1 VEDAEDSSLAAD
13 VWEYI
18 VVSTES
24 EELLEVH
31 QICVAI
37 CVSRV
42 DVAQRIEELAHEVD
56 HDL

>member
-1 VEDAEDSSLAAD
+1 MEDAEDSRLAAD
-13 VWEYI
+13 MWEYI
-18 VVSTES
+18 VISAES

-37 CVSRV
+37 CVSWV